1 LLPLTG
7 DDSDREAEE
16 EEVGMA
22 IVISGKPYGL
32 GAIIALVVLLLCVV
46 LAVIGKALSP
56 FLVLVLI
63 ALLALAILL

>member
-1 LLPLTG
+1 MRRPFSISKGELKMP
-7 DDSDREAEE
+7 
-16 EEVGMA
+16 
-22 IVISGKPYGL
+22 IVISGKSYGL

-46 LAVIGKALSP
+46 LAVIGHALTP